1 MGRKNRLR
9 NVAYT
14 FSILLTIALTAI
26 VVWEALPRADRYTS
40 VHPMSTVP
48 PLMGFSADS
57 VVNTGTADQ
66 LDAFPGIGEVL
77 AGRIIEGRETFGPYR
92 LPEDLLLIKGI
103 GTKKVAGIVDALT
116 EPLVALPPSGE

>member
-1 MGRKNRLR
+1 MGRKDRMR
-9 NVAYT
+9 HEAYT
-14 FSILLTIALTAI
+14 ISILLAVALIVI
-26 VVWEALPRADRYTS
+26 VVCQSLPRSDRYTS

-57 VVNTGTADQ
+57 VINTGTADQ

-77 AGRIIEGRETFGPYR
+77 AGRIIEGRAAFGPYR

-116 EPLVALPPSGE
+116 EPLVALPPSDE